1 MSTPSPF
8 QHHVS
13 SSRLPSSVYISL
25 RSCLSMTS
33 VPVFNRLR
41 VVHDRVLRLPV
52 PVVVRASVRLPFKS
66 SFYFQLHFY
75 HLGFIYPDGG
85 ELWISIPGHSCALVP
100 VPSTSLYIHLQY
112 DHYHITH
119 RRAIIS
125 SACYGST
132 SELCSL
138 SPSIHPHFSRYTCL
152 HSFCI
157 VYHLRG
163 L

>member
-1 MSTPSPF
+1 MSYVHLCFRLGDRVILSTTSPF

-13 SSRLPSSVYISL
+13 SSRLPSSVCISL

-41 VVHDRVLRLPV
+41 IVHDCVLRLPV
-52 PVVVRASVRLPFKS
+52 PVIVRTSVRLPFKS

-100 VPSTSLYIHLQY
+100 VPFYILVY
-112 DHYHITH
+112 SPTVRPLSYYSSSCYH
-119 RRAIIS
+119 
-125 SACYGST
+125 
-132 SELCSL
+132 
-138 SPSIHPHFSRYTCL
+138 
-152 HSFCI
+152 
-157 VYHLRG
+157 
-163 L
+163 